1 MRPGVETEN
10 RQLGGALL
18 SAAKTSEARYRPLAR
33 TDGAT
38 RRPPSPHAF
47 FQRDRAQD
55 RKATMGAAIRR
66 GFDFLVRQG
75 HKLGRIDFEDE
86 PRRKVVG
93 IMQLLGLVPQTLK
106 PGERLIRSP
115 RSVGRRDILR

>member
-10 RQLGGALL
+10 RQLGRALL
-18 SAAKTSEARYRPLAR
+18 PATETSEARYRPLAR
-33 TDGAT
+33 TDGAN

-66 GFDFLVRQG
+66 GFDFLVRQA
-75 HKLGRIDFEDE
+75 HKLGRIDFTDN
-86 PRRKVVG
+86 PRPKVLG
-93 IMQLLGLVPQTLK
+93 IIHL
-106 PGERLIRSP
+106 P
-115 RSVGRRDILR
+115 R

>member
-10 RQLGGALL
+10 RQLGRVLL
-18 SAAKTSEARYRPLAR
+18 SATQTSEARHRPLAR
-33 TDGAT
+33 TNGAN

-66 GFDFLVRQG
+66 GFDFLVRHG
-75 HKLGRIDFEDE
+75 HKLGRIDFEDR
-86 PRRKVVG
+86 PRRKGAG
-93 IMQLLGLVPQTLK
+93 IKYVLWTGATSHAP
-106 PGERLIRSP
+106 
-115 RSVGRRDILR
+115 